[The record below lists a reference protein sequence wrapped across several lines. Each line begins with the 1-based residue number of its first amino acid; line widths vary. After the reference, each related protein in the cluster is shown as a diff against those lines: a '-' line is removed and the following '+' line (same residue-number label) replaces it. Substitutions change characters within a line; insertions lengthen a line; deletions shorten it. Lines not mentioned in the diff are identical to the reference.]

1 MPGGGKHRARPRPA
15 PSPRRS
21 LSGSH
26 SLLPASFHHR
36 LNITKTHSTQP
47 RRPPLRGRVLGG
59 APVPCSSPR
68 PWFPPVNTRDT
79 RGPVASLRKHSAVA
93 VTAGCDSLHTS
104 LAWTEQRH
112 VWKQGGQASGSGRGR
127 KLARQKCHLLVDK
140 GTGRQQWSSRGKVQE
155 QVLGPLRLAVPT
167 GDKGGGRRVF
177 FFFPVHF
184 HHPIKVASRS
194 FAAAPPPSPRPRRT
208 LVECFG

>member
-79 RGPVASLRKHSAVA
+79 RGPVASLREHSAVA

-104 LAWTEQRH
+104 LAGPPGQSRGTCGNRAARPRGPVE
-112 VWKQGGQASGSGRGR
+112 GGSLRGR
-127 KLARQKCHLLVDK
+127 SATCWWTRAQADSNGAHVAR
-140 GTGRQQWSSRGKVQE
+140 SESR
-155 QVLGPLRLAVPT
+155 
-167 GDKGGGRRVF
+167 F
-177 FFFPVHF
+177 
-184 HHPIKVASRS
+184 
-194 FAAAPPPSPRPRRT
+194 
-208 LVECFG
+208 